1 MIQYWLQIY
10 QSTANRR
17 PFSEWLD
24 QLNDRQARTRVQTR
38 IDRLALGNFGDYR
51 ALDGGVYELRMD
63 WGPGYRVYFA
73 RIGKL
78 ILLLLCGGDKTS
90 QQRDIEHA
98 KAYLQDYQSR
108 TEKARASKRPI

>member
-1 MIQYWLQIY
+1 MLQYWLQIY
-10 QSTANRR
+10 QSAGNRR

-24 QLNDRQARTRVQTR
+24 ELNDRQARTRVQTR

-51 ALDGGVYELRMD
+51 ALDGGVYELRID

-78 ILLLLCGGDKTS
+78 ILLLLCGGDKTT

-98 KAYLQDYQSR
+98 KTYLQDYQNR
-108 TEKARASKRPI
+108 TEKARSSKRLI